1 MALSPLWERAKI
13 KLPKVYDPVDLFL
26 KNKLNKK
33 DLDNFRKEFV
43 KQLDAAMQGSN
54 KGIYCLRNSDVN
66 RSLRTYDILVL
77 TNILKDATKSEHN
90 TFGIAQDENE
100 DDDSLLGKVIIDF
113 PDSQVI
119 VYKKNLED
127 VGKKLKKQWMYGF
140 LDVVEHLIIHVIL
153 HYYGNNKYKGKE
165 YEKIYETLL
174 GNIFGTKL
182 DKKILK
188 KFSIEII
195 KEKKIKQVISPPV
208 REKKED
214 KKSAGRPIK
223 KSAHT
228 KKASPKKKTS
238 AK

>member
-127 VGKKLKKQWMYGF
+127 VGKKQ
-140 LDVVEHLIIHVIL
+140 
-153 HYYGNNKYKGKE
+153 
-165 YEKIYETLL
+165 
-174 GNIFGTKL
+174 
-182 DKKILK
+182 
-188 KFSIEII
+188 
-195 KEKKIKQVISPPV
+195 KKIKQVISPPV

-223 KSAHT
+223 KSAPT

-238 AK
+238 AKKKSPS